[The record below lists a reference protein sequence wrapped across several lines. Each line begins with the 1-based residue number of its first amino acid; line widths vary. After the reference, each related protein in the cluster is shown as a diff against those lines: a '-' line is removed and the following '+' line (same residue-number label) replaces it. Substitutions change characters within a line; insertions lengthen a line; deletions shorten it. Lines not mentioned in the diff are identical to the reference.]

1 MCRCDHVAIGEPP
14 FDTATNI
21 VYNCG
26 NLLSYRSKTRSVLLN
41 FVYWN
46 NYTDVLK
53 IEYAS
58 ESESAAVVLNFHY
71 ITNKTEN
78 PRTRELIGLI

>member
-1 MCRCDHVAIGEPP
+1 MRFDYANFLSNCENPKSGAGVCRCDYVAIAEPP
-14 FDTATNI
+14 YDTSSNI

-26 NLLSYRSKTRSVLLN
+26 NIFDYRSKTRSVLLN

-46 NYTDVLK
+46 NYSDVLK

-58 ESESAAVVLNFHY
+58 ESELNVLVQ
-71 ITNKTEN
+71 
-78 PRTRELIGLI
+78 L